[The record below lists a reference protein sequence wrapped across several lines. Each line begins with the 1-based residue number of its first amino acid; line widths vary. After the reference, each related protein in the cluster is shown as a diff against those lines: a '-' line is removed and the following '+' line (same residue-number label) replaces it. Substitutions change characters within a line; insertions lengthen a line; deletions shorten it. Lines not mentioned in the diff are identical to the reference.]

1 MGYEAGDANLYRYCS
16 NSPVSFTDKE
26 GLEKC
31 CPGTCDTWYIQV
43 FSVISGIAVGGVT
56 QVEASLSA
64 DSKTCDMP
72 LGSAPQGD
80 YKFLGG
86 SLGIGLELSAAVGSL
101 GERRIF
107 TTDCISYDD
116 HVGSGRVTAVG
127 IGAVVTYGIL
137 YLTTPQTYQLV
148 GGFSW
153 GVDVTLATSVG
164 HWWFQ

>member
-1 MGYEAGDANLYRYCS
+1 MNLYRYCS

-26 GLEKC
+26 GLAKC
-31 CPGTCDTWYIQV
+31 CPGTCDTWYIRV
-43 FSVISGIAVGGVT
+43 FSVASGVAGAGVT

-72 LGSAPQGD
+72 LGSKPQGD

-86 SLGIGLELSAAVGSL
+86 SLGVGLEFTGTVGL

-107 TTDCISYDD
+107 TTDCITYDD

-127 IGAVVTYGIL
+127 IGAVYTYGIL

-153 GVDVTLATSVG
+153 GVDLTLATSVG
-164 HWWFQ
+164 RWWFQ